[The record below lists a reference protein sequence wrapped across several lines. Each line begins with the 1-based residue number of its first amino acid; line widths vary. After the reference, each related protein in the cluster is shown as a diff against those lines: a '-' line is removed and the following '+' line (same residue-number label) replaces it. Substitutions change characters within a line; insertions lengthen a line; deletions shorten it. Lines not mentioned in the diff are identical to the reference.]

1 MILLGDAMTEAESA
15 IEQFYEAFEPM
26 QGLVYGLIL
35 SLVRNRED
43 ALDILQDTIVL
54 AIRHYDQLKDKSM
67 LKPWILRIAK
77 NESYTYL
84 RKNSRS
90 RELLTEPILLSL
102 LPVASKESVE
112 QSILR
117 SEETARLICALQD
130 LDEVDRLILYLRFHE
145 DMKLGMIAEVTGF
158 TLPKVKSR
166 LSRVCKKLRRV
177 LEKEILHP

>member
-1 MILLGDAMTEAESA
+1 MTDAEKGHL
-15 IEQFYEAFEPM
+15 YEAFEPM

-54 AIRHYDQLKDKSM
+54 ALRHYDQLKDKSM

-77 NESYTYL
+77 NECYTYL
-84 RKNSRS
+84 RKNNRS
-90 RELLTEPILLSL
+90 KEVLTEPMLLSH
-102 LPVASKESVE
+102 LPVASVESVE

-130 LDEVDRLILYLRFHE
+130 LDEVDRLIIYLRFHE
-145 DMKLGMIAEVTGF
+145 DMKLNMIAEVTGF

-177 LEKEILHP
+177 LEKELLWP

>member
-1 MILLGDAMTEAESA
+1 MTETEKS

-90 RELLTEPILLSL
+90 KELLTEPLMLSL
-102 LPVASKESVE
+102 MPLASSQNVE

-117 SEETARLICALQD
+117 SEETARLIFALQS
-130 LDEVDRLILYLRFHE
+130 LDEVDRLILYLRFQE
-145 DMKLGMIAEVTGF
+145 DMKLAMIAEVTGF

-166 LSRVCKKLRRV
+166 LSRVCKKLRRIM
-177 LEKEILHP
+177 EKD

>member
-1 MILLGDAMTEAESA
+1 MTETEKALE
-15 IEQFYEAFEPM
+15 EFYEMLEPI

-84 RKNSRS
+84 RKSSRS
-90 RELLTEPILLSL
+90 KELLTEPNLLSM
-102 LPVASKESVE
+102 LPVASKENVEKSV
-112 QSILR
+112 LR
-117 SEETARLICALQD
+117 AEETERLLCALRG

-145 DMKLGMIAEVTGF
+145 DMKLTTIAEVTGF

-166 LSRVCKKLRRV
+166 LSRVFKKLKRV
-177 LEKEILHP
+177 LEKEYPQH

>member
-1 MILLGDAMTEAESA
+1 MTETEKSL
-15 IEQFYEAFEPM
+15 EQFYEAFEPM

-84 RKNSRS
+84 RKNRRS
-90 RELLTEPILLSL
+90 KELLTEPGLISL

-117 SEETARLICALQD
+117 SEETARLMLVLRD
-130 LDEVDRLILYLRFHE
+130 LDDVDRLMIYLRFHE
-145 DMKLGMIAEVTGF
+145 DMKLTMIAEATGF

-166 LSRVCKKLRRV
+166 LSRACKKLRRM
-177 LEKEILHP
+177 LEKESPRL

>member
-1 MILLGDAMTEAESA
+1 MTETEKS

-90 RELLTEPILLSL
+90 KELLTEPILLSL

-117 SEETARLICALQD
+117 SEETARLVCALQG
-130 LDEVDRLILYLRFHE
+130 LNEVDRLILYLRFHE
-145 DMKLGMIAEVTGF
+145 DMKLTVIAQATGF

-166 LSRVCKKLRRV
+166 LSRACKKLRFV
-177 LEKEILHP
+177 LEKELPPP